1 MKNTSSKKDE
11 FDGPKI
17 VSILVIV
24 FIIGLLLSYK
34 EKYDAISEFK
44 NGNVLI
50 CTDKLVSKDKGYFY
64 DEDKDTFINKDDNF
78 IFFAKKCKP
87 YKN

>member
-11 FDGPKI
+11 FDGAKI